1 MAQPSPEKGAAV
13 AQNGFENRRLPNSV
27 TYVPR
32 VSMLDRDNAVTSK
45 DTFRGFYTLFWL
57 CVAILVLNLFMQSWH
72 TTGELLSMTFASLMS
87 RDAMMLALSDAVLV
101 SGTFV
106 TVPCVKILHKYR
118 FRYQGRQIIFL
129 WLWHCVM
136 IGMVIAWT
144 RVRYMMVNGI
154 MSDAYNDMEVAE
166 AKLVKRLAEFY
177 NTDVNEAWARA
188 VRDSSICPAPSPLA
202 AFDDMPQEDPFEV
215 WASRSM
221 QTGSS
226 MERAHKCLPRL
237 HSQIPRARSPM
248 PEHQRLVAALDHE
261 KLSEHPKKSDVGV
274 KSHDVRDP
282 HPFAWHPDPTT
293 KQLAMQIA
301 QLREL
306 LYPDLDQ
313 HNNLGPMWPY
323 NVSIANFWDF
333 QLVPSL
339 VYKLQYPRTDRVR
352 PEYVL
357 ERTFALFGTFFVL
370 YVVTVNLIMP
380 VTIDEDND
388 FTSVFLRLGPPMM
401 LCPVHHFLL
410 EHVYVTLIFNW
421 GASKRHAALLTF
433 FFSSILHEI
442 VMIIVSGKVRGY
454 LFMAQMSQYPLILL
468 AQTKFIK
475 NNPTLGNL
483 LFWIGMMI
491 GFPLLNIAYL
501 VF

>member
-1 MAQPSPEKGAAV
+1 MHSFV
-13 AQNGFENRRLPNSV
+13 
-27 TYVPR
+27 
-32 VSMLDRDNAVTSK
+32 
-45 DTFRGFYTLFWL
+45 
-57 CVAILVLNLFMQSWH
+57 
-72 TTGELLSMTFASLMS
+72 
-87 RDAMMLALSDAVLV
+87 MMMKVHS
-101 SGTFV
+101 
-106 TVPCVKILHKYR
+106 
-118 FRYQGRQIIFL
+118 
-129 WLWHCVM
+129 
-136 IGMVIAWT
+136 
-144 RVRYMMVNGI
+144 YMMVNGI

-323 NVSIANFWDF
+323 NVSIANLWDF

-401 LCPVHHFLL
+401 LCV
-410 EHVYVTLIFNW
+410 
-421 GASKRHAALLTF
+421 RAALT
-433 FFSSILHEI
+433 
-442 VMIIVSGKVRGY
+442 
-454 LFMAQMSQYPLILL
+454 
-468 AQTKFIK
+468 
-475 NNPTLGNL
+475 
-483 LFWIGMMI
+483 
-491 GFPLLNIAYL
+491 L
-501 VF
+501 VFADFLPDVRMHLQRVCGADALCRPRVLPRLVELEVDG